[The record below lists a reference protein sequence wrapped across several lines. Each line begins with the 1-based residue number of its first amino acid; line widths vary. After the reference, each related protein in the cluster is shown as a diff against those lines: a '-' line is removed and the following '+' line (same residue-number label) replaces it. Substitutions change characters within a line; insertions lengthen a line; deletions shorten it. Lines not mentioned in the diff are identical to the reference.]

1 MGDDL
6 GIILLLGF
14 TAVCAVGFIYECI
27 KDYRQRKRTQRKTSL
42 TRAKRKV
49 QYSTLI
55 REVVRWSGPLL
66 LDHGIKKYPHVKI
79 SYRRCKGADGYY
91 SPKHKTVEVLV
102 NKSIDVPGLV
112 SVTLHEI
119 AHYIQ
124 DKTNPDFR
132 NYDVYEHRV
141 GYDNNPFEIEAN
153 KFANKYKSLCLKHL
167 LEKGYVKS

>member
-6 GIILLLGF
+6 GIIFLLGF
-14 TAVCAVGFIYECI
+14 TAVCAVGFVYECI

-66 LDHGIKKYPHVKI
+66 LDHGIKKYPHLKI

-91 SPKHKTVEVLV
+91 SSEYKTVEVLV

-124 DKTNPDFR
+124 DKTNPDFC

-141 GYDNNPFEIEAN
+141 GYDNNPFEIEAD
-153 KFANKYKSLCLKHL
+153 KFASDHQKSCIAY
-167 LEKGYVKS
+167 LESIGYI